1 MGSGCGKFLASVTG
15 ETRSSMANKSA
26 SARKARAPEL
36 APRARVAFIV
46 DAEFEDSEFRVPYD
60 RVQEAGHEAII
71 VGIKANKPLT
81 GKRGEQI
88 TTQYGAGEV
97 SAAEFDALVIPGGY
111 SPDHLRTD
119 PKLVELTREMFRAGK
134 PVAAICHGGWMLAEA
149 DIVRGRT
156 VTSWPSIRTDLV
168 NAGARWVDKE
178 VVEHENLITSR
189 KPGDLP
195 KFVEALLEQIKQ
207 RMRAAETGPLEE
219 RPHAPH

>member
-1 MGSGCGKFLASVTG
+1 MARIAMPLG
-15 ETRSSMANKSA
+15 EG
-26 SARKARAPEL
+26 
-36 APRARVAFIV
+36 
-46 DAEFEDSEFRVPYD
+46 FEDSEFAVP
-60 RVQEAGHEAII
+60 REKLRQAGHE
-71 VGIKANKPLT
+71 VVVFGVRANQKLT
-81 GKRGEQI
+81 GKRRAVEA
-88 TTQYGAGEV
+88 TTDA
-97 SAAEFDALVIPGGY
+97 SAADLQASDFDALVIPGGY